1 MFIFAGY
8 EPEPRLSG
16 ELVNTDPQGYIL
28 TDDARRTSR
37 AGIYAAGDVCR
48 KNLRRVVTA
57 VGDGAT
63 AATELEKYAAAMQE
77 KTGLHPRKPKAVP
90 GRRS

>member
-8 EPEPRLSG
+8 EPETALVR
-16 ELVNTDPQGYIL
+16 ELVDTDQQGYIL
-28 TDDARRTSR
+28 TDDASRTSR

-48 KNLRRVVTA
+48 KNLRQVVTA

-77 KTGLHPRKPKAVP
+77 KT
-90 GRRS
+90 